1 TAAALHAQEADGAT
15 QETTLGTITVIS
27 QGKDNVEA
35 TGGTVVTEEDIETL
49 KPADVSELFSRESS
63 VTVSGGG
70 GPSKRIHVLGMEQ
83 SNLAVTVDGVPQT
96 ATSWHHT
103 GSNVIDPAFLKRVE
117 VEAGAAAA
125 DSGFAAA
132 AGAIRYETVGALD
145 LLEDGKDIGA
155 RFGLSWGSNG
165 RGVSGSAAGYGRHEG
180 FDWFVMGH

>member
-1 TAAALHAQEADGAT
+1 MKLTRMLPLAGVSLIATAAALHAQEADGAT

-83 SNLAVTVDGVPQT
+83 SNLAVSHSFMCGC
-96 ATSWHHT
+96 
-103 GSNVIDPAFLKRVE
+103 
-117 VEAGAAAA
+117 
-125 DSGFAAA
+125 
-132 AGAIRYETVGALD
+132 AIIISSY
-145 LLEDGKDIGA
+145 
-155 RFGLSWGSNG
+155 
-165 RGVSGSAAGYGRHEG
+165 
-180 FDWFVMGH
+180 